1 MTATAAANIIFLNFI
16 IYSSI
21 FSRDT
26 KKPATR
32 ILLWLAIYFPEKK
45 GHMEGILSM
54 WRLIASLNAT
64 TIMDTSE
71 WLASKTQT
79 AIRNSRSNTRYLVV

>member
-1 MTATAAANIIFLNFI
+1 
-16 IYSSI
+16 
-21 FSRDT
+21 
-26 KKPATR
+26 
-32 ILLWLAIYFPEKK
+32 
-45 GHMEGILSM
+45 MEGILSM

-79 AIRNSRSNTRYLVV
+79 AIRNSRSNTRY